1 MPRRDFEQRGSAM
14 KSYFLMILGS
24 AVLSALASVMSPEK
38 WRGYIRLV
46 TGIIILSCVA
56 SPVADLHGHSGGFR
70 IPEIS
75 ASSYYDE
82 DMHTQLIID
91 ELTAR
96 IEEDIKSRMAREY
109 GADIS
114 ARAEININENNEIEG
129 VTRITVRGAL
139 PENAKRKLCEI
150 YGVDT
155 IYEE

>member
-1 MPRRDFEQRGSAM
+1 M
-14 KSYFLMILGS
+14 KSYFLMILGA

-46 TGIIILSCVA
+46 TGIVILVCIV
-56 SPVADLHGHSGGFR
+56 SPAAGLLKSGGGFN

-75 ASSYYDE
+75 ASIGYDE
-82 DMHTQLIID
+82 DMYAQTVID
-91 ELTAR
+91 ELTSR

-114 ARAEININENNEIEG
+114 ARVEIDINRNNEIEG
-129 VTRITVRGAL
+129 VTRITVRGEL
-139 PENAKRKLCEI
+139 SENAKRELCTI
-150 YGVDT
+150 YGVDA

>member
-1 MPRRDFEQRGSAM
+1 M
-14 KSYFLMILGS
+14 KSYFLMILGA

-56 SPVADLHGHSGGFR
+56 SPIADLLGHGGGFS

-75 ASSYYDE
+75 ASSDYDE
-82 DMHTQLIID
+82 DMHKQLVID

-96 IEEDIKSRMAREY
+96 IEADIKSRMAREY

-114 ARAEININENNEIEG
+114 AKVKIDVNENNEIEG
-129 VTRITVRGAL
+129 VTRITVRGEL
-139 PENAKRKLCEI
+139 PETAKRKLCEI